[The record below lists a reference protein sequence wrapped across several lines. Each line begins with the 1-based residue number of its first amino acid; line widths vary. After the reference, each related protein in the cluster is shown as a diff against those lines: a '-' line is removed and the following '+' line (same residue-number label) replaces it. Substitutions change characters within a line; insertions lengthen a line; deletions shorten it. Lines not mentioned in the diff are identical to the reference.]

1 MTRLLSIALLLALS
15 SPASAEWTKD
25 QRTRFLSSCGEG
37 CQSTP
42 DLSAAGRAACR
53 TACTCL
59 ADQGEKMMTPADFD
73 EADKAAAENKTTA
86 KMEELSKHFAVCAQ
100 QATGR

>member
-1 MTRLLSIALLLALS
+1 
-15 SPASAEWTKD
+15 
-25 QRTRFLSSCGEG
+25 
-37 CQSTP
+37 
-42 DLSAAGRAACR
+42 
-53 TACTCL
+53 
-59 ADQGEKMMTPADFD
+59 MMTPADFD

>member
-1 MTRLLSIALLLALS
+1 MRRLLAAAVLFAIA

-25 QRTRFLSSCGEG
+25 QRARFASSCVDG

-42 DLSAAGRAACR
+42 NLSDTGKAACPS
-53 TACTCL
+53 ACACL

-73 EADKAAAENKTTA
+73 EADKAAADNKSTP
-86 KMEELSKHFAVCAQ
+86 KMEALAKYFPSCTRQSLGK
-100 QATGR
+100 